1 MKNKKVFSFILSLSM
16 VFGTLGAVPAH
27 AGGSVSLDEGYQ
39 FIDIAHHGDT
49 YVAMAKNSALTAAQL
64 YTSTDGG
71 LNWTM
76 KKGISNALISGNKTS
91 QQQLVYWA
99 DKKVFVAHGA
109 AATYTSTDGLTWD
122 ANSEINWTANTYL
135 TTEDKYL
142 LLAGGSGDS
151 SVNVQD
157 NLTKKQYGTNK
168 SVLNKTA
175 NIFKAVAAKP
185 KNPNGDI
192 YMFAM
197 GMGYQYYV
205 KMTQGAEKYNFTV
218 ENEGVNTTAIPFY
231 VNDMIYAKG
240 ADQFLAVSTAGTL
253 YVASNAT
260 SYKQYDIKNDATVT
274 GIAANDNVIVAGMS
288 DGTMYYTANT
298 AKNAI
303 TADTQWTQ
311 IPVESGK
318 TAAAEPIKNIEFSDD
333 GSSFVALGEK
343 NIYKGNLSEYCN
355 IKEYVPK
362 YLTIGEPTVKPTEDK
377 DPFKGVRLI
386 GGTYSDTLGKYIV
399 YGDTTSADSDDKYY
413 GKIFTSSDGFN
424 WKNTYTGYTFSQ
436 RNYNKGVFTGYS
448 EVRNGAVW
456 WESQKIFIVS
466 ASTKDHSG
474 YSLTSTDGENWNV
487 VKGRADEGDAADT
500 VYTGLALNSDIR
512 IAGGNLY
519 TTNSARKL
527 MKYTAWN
534 KDYASEVA
542 DVSTLS
548 NIPAAITALNQIAVS
563 DEADP
568 AVLMAQNY
576 LGVVRDNSNSSA
588 EEINK
593 WSVVR
598 TYVNSNNSSVLG
610 IGNGDLTDAV
620 YSKNLGKFVAVVNK
634 NLRTVIIPKAITAD
648 DKAIQGPVV
657 KDGVVCN
664 AIDTNDSVFMLTSP
678 NGKIY
683 TAPDSEDFKNGY
695 SLADNAVGAVT
706 TDDEITYGM
715 TNVFKTTGDRFIAT
729 ASNGTDSAVAVI
741 DKNNGGSYKYKNA
754 ALHSDVTLTPGEELT
769 VSVAVDNQQPED
781 LKMTI
786 IAAIYTDGKL
796 VQTAASDLLTVSS
809 YNAETKTLNVP
820 VAGDIESGSE
830 MRVFVWNGMQP
841 LKGVS
846 TPFN

>member
-27 AGGSVSLDEGYQ
+27 AGGSVNVHANHK
-39 FIDIAHHGDT
+39 FIDIAHHGNT
-49 YVAMAKNSALTAAQL
+49 YVAMTKNNNLSAAKL

-71 LNWTM
+71 MNWTESM
-76 KKGISNALISGNKTS
+76 ASLSATISNNKAS

-99 DKKVFVAHGA
+99 DKNVFVAHGDKE
-109 AATYTSTDGLTWD
+109 TYTSTDGIT
-122 ANSEINWTANTYL
+122 WTANANIHWKSSTYL
-135 TTEDKYL
+135 AAEDKYL
-142 LLAGGSGDS
+142 LLAGDS
-151 SVNVQD
+151 SGSAVSVQD
-157 NLTKKQYGTNK
+157 NLEKSQYEENKNTILPTNY
-168 SVLNKTA
+168 
-175 NIFKAVAAKP
+175 IFRSIAAKP
-185 KNPNGDI
+185 KDSNGDI
-192 YMFAM
+192 YMYTV
-197 GMGYQYYV
+197 GSGYQYYV
-205 KMTQGAEKYNFTV
+205 KMTPGSPCTWKTV
-218 ENEGVNTTAIPFY
+218 GSNSGGSIPTT
-231 VNDMIYAKG
+231 VTDMIYAKG
-240 ADQFLAVSTAGTL
+240 ADQFLAVTGDGKL
-253 YVASNAT
+253 YAAFNP
-260 SYKQYDIKNDATVT
+260 KNFGQYAIKDGVNVT
-274 GIAANDNVIVAGMS
+274 GIAANDNVIVAGMA

-298 AKNAI
+298 AI

-311 IPVESGK
+311 IPVESGR

-386 GGTYSDTLGKYIV
+386 GGTYSETRGKYIV

-424 WKNTYTGYTFSQ
+424 WTNTYTGYTFSQ
-436 RNYNKGVFTGYS
+436 RNYDNNKNFTGYS

-456 WESQKIFIVS
+456 WESQGIFIVS
-466 ASTKDHSG
+466 ASTKDHMG
-474 YSLTSTDGENWNV
+474 YSLTSPDGVNWNV
-487 VKGRADEGDAADT
+487 VKGYAAEGDAEGT

-519 TTNSARKL
+519 TTDGKRRL

-534 KDYASEVA
+534 ENSAVEVA

-548 NIPAAITALNQIAVS
+548 NIPATITALNQIAVS

-568 AVLMAQNY
+568 AVLMAQAY
-576 LGVVRDNSNSSA
+576 LGVVRDNSNTSA
-588 EEINK
+588 KEINK

-598 TYVNSNNSSVLG
+598 TYVDSNNSSVLG

-620 YSKNLGKFVAVVNK
+620 YSKNLGKFVAVVNRA
-634 NLRTVIIPKAITAD
+634 LRTVIVPKAITD
-648 DKAIQGPVV
+648 TDKAVQGPVV
-657 KDGVVCN
+657 AGGTIVCN

-683 TAPDSEDFKNGY
+683 TGPDSEEFLNKY
-695 SLADNAVGAVT
+695 SLASNVVGAVT

-809 YNAETKTLNVP
+809 HNAETKTLNVP

>member
-1 MKNKKVFSFILSLSM
+1 M
-16 VFGTLGAVPAH
+16 
-27 AGGSVSLDEGYQ
+27 
-39 FIDIAHHGDT
+39 
-49 YVAMAKNSALTAAQL
+49 
-64 YTSTDGG
+64 
-71 LNWTM
+71 
-76 KKGISNALISGNKTS
+76 
-91 QQQLVYWA
+91 
-99 DKKVFVAHGA
+99 
-109 AATYTSTDGLTWD
+109 
-122 ANSEINWTANTYL
+122 
-135 TTEDKYL
+135 
-142 LLAGGSGDS
+142 
-151 SVNVQD
+151 
-157 NLTKKQYGTNK
+157 
-168 SVLNKTA
+168 
-175 NIFKAVAAKP
+175 
-185 KNPNGDI
+185 
-192 YMFAM
+192 
-197 GMGYQYYV
+197 
-205 KMTQGAEKYNFTV
+205 
-218 ENEGVNTTAIPFY
+218 
-231 VNDMIYAKG
+231 
-240 ADQFLAVSTAGTL
+240 
-253 YVASNAT
+253 
-260 SYKQYDIKNDATVT
+260 
-274 GIAANDNVIVAGMS
+274 
-288 DGTMYYTANT
+288 
-298 AKNAI
+298 
-303 TADTQWTQ
+303 
-311 IPVESGK
+311 
-318 TAAAEPIKNIEFSDD
+318 
-333 GSSFVALGEK
+333 
-343 NIYKGNLSEYCN
+343 
-355 IKEYVPK
+355 
-362 YLTIGEPTVKPTEDK
+362 
-377 DPFKGVRLI
+377 
-386 GGTYSDTLGKYIV
+386 
-399 YGDTTSADSDDKYY
+399 
-413 GKIFTSSDGFN
+413 
-424 WKNTYTGYTFSQ
+424 
-436 RNYNKGVFTGYS
+436 
-448 EVRNGAVW
+448 
-456 WESQKIFIVS
+456 
-466 ASTKDHSG
+466 G
-474 YSLTSTDGENWNV
+474 YSLTSSDGVNWNV
-487 VKGRADEGDAADT
+487 VKGYADEGDAEGT

-519 TTNSARKL
+519 TTNGARKL

-598 TYVNSNNSSVLG
+598 TYVNSNYPSVLV
-610 IGNGDLTDAV
+610 IGNGDLTDEV

-695 SLADNAVGAVT
+695 KLADNAVGAVT

-729 ASNGTDSAVAVI
+729 ASNNTDSAVAVI
-741 DKNNGGSYKYKNA
+741 DKNIGGSYKYKNA

>member
-27 AGGSVSLDEGYQ
+27 AGGIENLHSDHK
-39 FIDIAHHGDT
+39 FIDIAHHGNT
-49 YVAMAKNSALTAAQL
+49 YVAMTKNSALSAAKL

-71 LNWTM
+71 LNWTETM
-76 KKGISNALISGNKTS
+76 PGLAATISDNKTS

-99 DKKVFVAHGA
+99 DKNVFVAHGA
-109 AATYTSTDGLTWD
+109 ATTFTSTDGIKWD
-122 ANSEINWTANTYL
+122 ENANIHWTSNTYL
-135 TTEDKYL
+135 AAEDEYL
-142 LLAGGSGDS
+142 LLAGSSTGRGSA
-151 SVNVQD
+151 VNAQD
-157 NLTKKQYGTNK
+157 NLTTKQYSDNK
-168 SVLNKTA
+168 YTLISDRDY
-175 NIFKAVAAKP
+175 IFRSVAAKP
-185 KNPNGDI
+185 KDSNGDI
-192 YMFAM
+192 YLYTV
-197 GMGYQYYV
+197 GQKYQYYV
-205 KMTQGAEKYNFTV
+205 KMTPGSPCTWKTIDSNS
-218 ENEGVNTTAIPFY
+218 GGSIPTT

-240 ADQFLAVSTAGTL
+240 ADQFLAVTGDGKL
-253 YVASNAT
+253 YAAFDPQNFG
-260 SYKQYDIKNDATVT
+260 QYDVKNGATVT

-298 AKNAI
+298 AI

-333 GSSFVALGEK
+333 GSSFIALGEK
-343 NIYKGNLSEYCN
+343 NVYKGNLSEYCN

-377 DPFKGVRLI
+377 DPFKGIRLI
-386 GGTYSDTLGKYIV
+386 GGTYSETRGTYIV

-424 WKNTYTGYTFSQ
+424 WTNTYTGYTFSQ
-436 RNYNKGVFTGYS
+436 RNYNDDGVFTGYS

-456 WESQKIFIVS
+456 WESQGIFIVS
-466 ASTKDHSG
+466 ASTKDHVG
-474 YSLTSTDGENWNV
+474 YSLTSTDGVNWNV
-487 VKGRADEGDAADT
+487 VKGYADEGDAADT

-519 TTNSARKL
+519 TTNGARKL

-548 NIPAAITALNQIAVS
+548 NIPKAITALNQIAVS

-695 SLADNAVGAVT
+695 KLTDNAVGAVT

>member
-27 AGGSVSLDEGYQ
+27 AGGIENLHSDHK
-39 FIDIAHHGDT
+39 FIDIAHHGNT
-49 YVAMAKNSALTAAQL
+49 YVAMTKNSALSAAKL

-71 LNWTM
+71 LNWTETM
-76 KKGISNALISGNKTS
+76 PGLAATISDNKTS
-91 QQQLVYWA
+91 QQQLVYWK
-99 DKKVFVAHGA
+99 DKNVFVAHGA
-109 AATYTSTDGLTWD
+109 ATTFTSTDGITW
-122 ANSEINWTANTYL
+122 AENPNIHWTSNTYL
-135 TTEDKYL
+135 AAEDEYL
-142 LLAGGSGDS
+142 LLAGSSTGRGSA
-151 SVNVQD
+151 VNAQD
-157 NLTKKQYGTNK
+157 NLTTKQYSDNK
-168 SVLNKTA
+168 YTLISDRDY
-175 NIFKAVAAKP
+175 IFRSVAAKP
-185 KNPNGDI
+185 KDANGDI
-192 YMFAM
+192 YLYTV
-197 GMGYQYYV
+197 GQKYQYYV
-205 KMTQGAEKYNFTV
+205 KMTPGSPCTWKTIDSNS
-218 ENEGVNTTAIPFY
+218 GGSIPTT

-240 ADQFLAVSTAGTL
+240 ADQFLAVTGDGKL
-253 YVASNAT
+253 YAAFDPQNFG
-260 SYKQYDIKNDATVT
+260 QYDVKNGATVT

-298 AKNAI
+298 AI

-311 IPVESGK
+311 IPVESGR

-386 GGTYSDTLGKYIV
+386 GGTYSETLGKYIV

-424 WKNTYTGYTFSQ
+424 WTNTYTGYTFSQ
-436 RNYNKGVFTGYS
+436 RNYNDDGVFTGYS

-456 WESQKIFIVS
+456 WESQGIFIVS
-466 ASTKDHSG
+466 ASTKDHLG
-474 YSLTSTDGENWNV
+474 YSLTSTDGVNWNV
-487 VKGRADEGDAADT
+487 VKGYAAEGDAEGT

-519 TTNSARKL
+519 TTDGARKL

-548 NIPAAITALNQIAVS
+548 NIPKAITALNQIAVS

-598 TYVNSNNSSVLG
+598 TYVNSNYPSELG

-695 SLADNAVGAVT
+695 KLTDNAVGAVT

-741 DKNNGGSYKYKNA
+741 DKNIGGSYKYKNA

>member
-16 VFGTLGAVPAH
+16 VFGTLGAAPTH
-27 AGGSVSLDEGYQ
+27 AEGSVSLDTDYQ

-49 YVAMAKNSALTAAQL
+49 YVAMAKNSNLTGAQL

-71 LNWTM
+71 LNWT
-76 KKGISNALISGNKTS
+76 KKKEISKANISHNPAS
-91 QQQLVYWA
+91 QQQLVYWE
-99 DKKVFVAHGA
+99 DKNVFVAHGA
-109 AATYTSTDGLTWD
+109 ATTFTSTDGITWNEN
-122 ANSEINWTANTYL
+122 ANIHWSTNTYL

-142 LLAGGSGDS
+142 LLAGGSSDG
-151 SVNVQD
+151 SVNAQD
-157 NLTKKQYGTNK
+157 NLTTKQYGNNK
-168 SVLNKTA
+168 NKLVGA
-175 NIFKAVAAKP
+175 LAFRSVAAKP
-185 KNPNGDI
+185 KDSNGDI
-192 YMFAM
+192 YMYTV
-197 GMGYQYYV
+197 GSKYQYYV
-205 KMTQGAEKYNFTV
+205 KMTPGSPCTWETV
-218 ENEGVNTTAIPFY
+218 DSNAGGSIPAT
-231 VNDMIYAKG
+231 VTDMIYAKG
-240 ADQFLAVSTAGTL
+240 ADQFLAVTDTGNL
-253 YVASNAT
+253 YAAVDP
-260 SYKQYDIKNDATVT
+260 KHFGQYEIKDGVTVT
-274 GIAANDNVIVAGMS
+274 GIAANDNVIVIGMS
-288 DGTMYYTANT
+288 DGTMYYTPNT
-298 AKNAI
+298 VI

-311 IPVESGK
+311 IPVETGK

-333 GSSFVALGEK
+333 GSSFIALGEK
-343 NIYKGNLSEYCN
+343 NIYKGTLSEYCN

-386 GGTYSDTLGKYIV
+386 GGTYSETLGKYIV

-424 WKNTYTGYTFSQ
+424 WTNTYTGYTFSQ

-448 EVRNGAVW
+448 EVRNGSVW
-456 WESQKIFIVS
+456 WESQGIFIVS
-466 ASTKDHSG
+466 ASTKDHVG
-474 YSLTSTDGENWNV
+474 YSLTSLDGVNWNV
-487 VKGRADEGDAADT
+487 VKGYADEGDAEGT
-500 VYTGLALNSDIR
+500 VYTGLALNADIR

-519 TTNSARKL
+519 TTNGARKL

-548 NIPAAITALNQIAVS
+548 NIPASMTALNQIAVS

-568 AVLMAQNY
+568 AVLMAQAY

-598 TYVNSNNSSVLG
+598 TYVNSNYPSVLG

-620 YSKNLGKFVAVVNK
+620 YSKNLGKFVAVVNQ
-634 NLRTVIIPKAITAD
+634 NLRTVIVPKAITAD

-664 AIDTNDSVFMLTSP
+664 AIDTNNSVFMLTSP

-695 SLADNAVGAVT
+695 SLASNVVGAVT

-741 DKNNGGSYKYKNA
+741 DKNIGGSYEYKNA
-754 ALHSDVTLTPGEELT
+754 ALHSDVTLTPGESLT
-769 VSVAVDNQQPED
+769 VSVDVDNQQPAALD
-781 LKMTI
+781 LTI
-786 IAAIYTDGKL
+786 IAAIYTGGKL
-796 VQTAASDLLTVSS
+796 VQTAVSKPMTVSD
-809 YNAETKTLNVP
+809 YNAETKTLDVP
-820 VAGDIESGSE
+820 VADDVESGSE
-830 MRVFVWNGMQP
+830 MRIFVWNSLDGMHP
-841 LKGVS
+841 LRGVS

>member
-27 AGGSVSLDEGYQ
+27 AGGSVNVHANHK
-39 FIDIAHHGDT
+39 FIDIAHHGNT
-49 YVAMAKNSALTAAQL
+49 YVAMTKNNNLSAAKL

-71 LNWTM
+71 MNWTESM
-76 KKGISNALISGNKTS
+76 ASLSATISNNKAS

-99 DKKVFVAHGA
+99 DKNVFVAHGDKE
-109 AATYTSTDGLTWD
+109 TYTSTDGIT
-122 ANSEINWTANTYL
+122 WTANANIHWKSSTYL
-135 TTEDKYL
+135 AAEDKYL
-142 LLAGGSGDS
+142 LLAGDS
-151 SVNVQD
+151 SGSAVSVQD
-157 NLTKKQYGTNK
+157 NLEKSQYEENKNTILPTNY
-168 SVLNKTA
+168 
-175 NIFKAVAAKP
+175 IFRSIAAKP
-185 KNPNGDI
+185 KDSNGDI
-192 YMFAM
+192 YMYTV
-197 GMGYQYYV
+197 GSGYQYYV
-205 KMTQGAEKYNFTV
+205 KMTPGSPCTWKTV
-218 ENEGVNTTAIPFY
+218 GSNSGGSIPTT
-231 VNDMIYAKG
+231 VTDMIYAKG
-240 ADQFLAVSTAGTL
+240 ADQFLAVTGDGKL
-253 YVASNAT
+253 YAAFNP
-260 SYKQYDIKNDATVT
+260 KNFGQYAIKDGVNVT
-274 GIAANDNVIVAGMS
+274 GIAANDNVIVAGMA

-298 AKNAI
+298 AI

-311 IPVESGK
+311 IPVESGR

-343 NIYKGNLSEYCN
+343 NVYKGNLSEYCN
-355 IKEYVPK
+355 IKEYTPK

-386 GGTYSDTLGKYIV
+386 GGTYSETRGTYIV
-399 YGDTTSADSDDKYY
+399 YGDTTSVDSDGKYY

-424 WKNTYTGYTFSQ
+424 WTNTYTGYTFSQ
-436 RNYNKGVFTGYS
+436 RNYDNNKNFTGYS

-474 YSLTSTDGENWNV
+474 YSLTSPDGVNWNV
-487 VKGRADEGDAADT
+487 VKGYAAEGDAEGT

-519 TTNSARKL
+519 TTDGKRRL

-534 KDYASEVA
+534 ENSAVEVA

-548 NIPAAITALNQIAVS
+548 NIPATITALNQIAVS

-568 AVLMAQNY
+568 AVLMAQAY
-576 LGVVRDNSNSSA
+576 LGVVRDNSNTSA
-588 EEINK
+588 KEINK

-598 TYVNSNNSSVLG
+598 TYVDSNNSSVLG

-620 YSKNLGKFVAVVNK
+620 YSKNLGKFVAVVNRA
-634 NLRTVIIPKAITAD
+634 LRTVIVPKAITD
-648 DKAIQGPVV
+648 TDKAVQGPVV
-657 KDGVVCN
+657 AGGTIVCN

-683 TAPDSEDFKNGY
+683 TGPDSEEFLNKY
-695 SLADNAVGAVT
+695 SLASNVVGAVT

-809 YNAETKTLNVP
+809 HNAETKTLNVP

>member
-27 AGGSVSLDEGYQ
+27 AGGSVSLDEGQ
-39 FIDIAHHGDT
+39 SFIDIAHHGNT
-49 YVAMAKNSALTAAQL
+49 YVAMSKSSDLTTAQV

-71 LNWTM
+71 LNWERKIKSLPAT
-76 KKGISNALISGNKTS
+76 ISDNKAS

-109 AATYTSTDGLTWD
+109 ATTFTSTDGLTWTENK
-122 ANSEINWTANTYL
+122 AIHWSTNTYL

-142 LLAGGSGDS
+142 LLAGGSSDS
-151 SVNVQD
+151 SLNAQD
-157 NLTKKQYGTNK
+157 NLTKKQYSDNK
-168 SVLNKTA
+168 NKLVGA
-175 NIFKAVAAKP
+175 LAFRSVAAKP
-185 KNPNGDI
+185 KDSNGDI
-192 YMFAM
+192 YMYTV
-197 GMGYQYYV
+197 GSKYQYYV
-205 KMTQGAEKYNFTV
+205 KMTPGSKCTWVTINSNSGGPIPTTV
-218 ENEGVNTTAIPFY
+218 T
-231 VNDMIYAKG
+231 DMIYAKG
-240 ADQFLAVSTAGTL
+240 ADQFLAVTDEGKL
-253 YVASNAT
+253 YAAFDSQRFG
-260 SYKQYDIKNDATVT
+260 QYDVKNGATVT

-298 AKNAI
+298 AI

-311 IPVESGK
+311 IPVESGR

-333 GSSFVALGEK
+333 GSSFIALGEK

-386 GGTYSDTLGKYIV
+386 GGTYSETLGKYIV

-487 VKGRADEGDAADT
+487 VKGYAAEGDAEGT
-500 VYTGLALNSDIR
+500 VYTGLALNADIR

-519 TTNSARKL
+519 TTNGARKL

-534 KDYASEVA
+534 ENSAVEVA

-548 NIPAAITALNQIAVS
+548 NIPATITALNQIAVS

-598 TYVNSNNSSVLG
+598 TYVNSNNASVLG

-820 VAGDIESGSE
+820 VAGDIEPGSE

>member
-27 AGGSVSLDEGYQ
+27 AGGIKNLHSDHK
-39 FIDIAHHGDT
+39 FIDIAHHGNT
-49 YVAMAKNSALTAAQL
+49 YVAMTKNSALSGTKL

-71 LNWTM
+71 LNWTEQ
-76 KKGISNALISGNKTS
+76 KSISSNPISGNPTS
-91 QQQLVYWA
+91 QQQLVWWE
-99 DKKVFVAHGA
+99 DKKVFVAHSA
-109 AATYTSTDGLTWD
+109 ATTYTSADGITW
-122 ANSEINWTANTYL
+122 AENKAIHWATNTYL
-135 TTEDKYL
+135 TTEDEYL

-151 SVNVQD
+151 SVNAQD
-157 NLTKKQYGTNK
+157 NLTTYQYGVNK
-168 SVLNKTA
+168 NPLNTTA
-175 NIFKAVAAKP
+175 YIFRSIAAKP
-185 KNPNGDI
+185 KDKNGDI
-192 YMFAM
+192 YMYTV
-197 GMGYQYYV
+197 GQKHQYYV
-205 KMTQGAEKYNFTV
+205 KMTPGSPCTWKTIDSNS
-218 ENEGVNTTAIPFY
+218 GGSIPTT

-240 ADQFLAVSTAGTL
+240 ADQFLAVTDDGKL
-253 YVASNAT
+253 YAAFDPQNFG
-260 SYKQYDIKNDATVT
+260 QYDIKNDATVT
-274 GIAANDNVIVAGMS
+274 GIASNDNVIVAGMS

-311 IPVESGK
+311 IPVESGR
-318 TAAAEPIKNIEFSDD
+318 TAATEPIKNIEFSDD
-333 GSSFVALGEK
+333 GSSFIALGEK

-355 IKEYVPK
+355 ITQYVPK

-386 GGTYSDTLGKYIV
+386 GGTYSETLSKYIV
-399 YGDTTSADSDDKYY
+399 YGDTTSADSDGKYY

-424 WKNTYTGYTFSQ
+424 WTNTYTGYTFSQ
-436 RNYNKGVFTGYS
+436 RNYDNNKNFTGYS

-487 VKGRADEGDAADT
+487 VKGRAAEGDAEGT
-500 VYTGLALNSDIR
+500 VYTGLALNADIR

-519 TTNSARKL
+519 TTDGARKL

-548 NIPAAITALNQIAVS
+548 NIPKAITALNQIAVS
-563 DEADP
+563 DDADP

-588 EEINK
+588 KEIDK
-593 WSVVR
+593 WSVV
-598 TYVNSNNSSVLG
+598 YSAPSSLG

-634 NLRTVIIPKAITAD
+634 NLRTVIVPKAITAD

-657 KDGVVCN
+657 RNEVVCN

-683 TAPDSEDFKNGY
+683 TAPDSGDFKNGY
-695 SLADNAVGAVT
+695 SLTDNVVGAVT

-741 DKNNGGSYKYKNA
+741 DKNTDGSYKYKNA

-786 IAAIYTDGKL
+786 IAAIYKDGKL
-796 VQTAASDLLTVSS
+796 MQTAASDLLTVSR
-809 YNAETKTLNVP
+809 YKAETKTLNVP

>member
-27 AGGSVSLDEGYQ
+27 AGGIENLHSDHK
-39 FIDIAHHGDT
+39 FIDIAHHGNT
-49 YVAMAKNSALTAAQL
+49 YVAMTKNSALSAAKL

-71 LNWTM
+71 LNWTETM
-76 KKGISNALISGNKTS
+76 PGLAATISDNKTS
-91 QQQLVYWA
+91 QQQLVYWE
-99 DKKVFVAHGA
+99 DKNVFVAHGA
-109 AATYTSTDGLTWD
+109 ATTFTSTDGIKWD
-122 ANSEINWTANTYL
+122 ENANIHWTSNTYL
-135 TTEDKYL
+135 AAEDEYL
-142 LLAGGSGDS
+142 LLAGSSTGRGSA
-151 SVNVQD
+151 VNAQD
-157 NLTKKQYGTNK
+157 NLTTKQYSDNK
-168 SVLNKTA
+168 YTLISDRDY
-175 NIFKAVAAKP
+175 IFRSVAAKP
-185 KNPNGDI
+185 KDANGDI
-192 YMFAM
+192 YMYTI
-197 GMGYQYYV
+197 GQKYQYYV
-205 KMTQGAEKYNFTV
+205 KMTPGSPCTWKTIDSNS
-218 ENEGVNTTAIPFY
+218 GGSIPTT

-240 ADQFLAVSTAGTL
+240 ADQFLAVTGDGKL
-253 YVASNAT
+253 YAAFNPQNFG
-260 SYKQYDIKNDATVT
+260 QYDIKNDAAVT

-298 AKNAI
+298 AI

-311 IPVESGK
+311 IPVESGR

-343 NIYKGNLSEYCN
+343 NIYKGTLSEYCN

-386 GGTYSDTLGKYIV
+386 GGTYSETLGKYIV

-424 WKNTYTGYTFSQ
+424 WTNTYTGYTFSQ

-487 VKGRADEGDAADT
+487 VKGYADEGDAADT

-598 TYVNSNNSSVLG
+598 TYVNSNNASVLG

-695 SLADNAVGAVT
+695 KLADNAVGAVT

-729 ASNGTDSAVAVI
+729 ASNNTDSAVAVI
-741 DKNNGGSYKYKNA
+741 DKNIGGSYKYKNA

>member
-27 AGGSVSLDEGYQ
+27 AGGIENLHSDHK
-39 FIDIAHHGDT
+39 FIDIAHHGNT
-49 YVAMAKNSALTAAQL
+49 YVAMTKNSALSAAQL

-71 LNWTM
+71 LNWT
-76 KKGISNALISGNKTS
+76 KQKDISKADISHNRES
-91 QQQLVYWA
+91 QQQLVWWK
-99 DKKVFVAHGA
+99 DKNVFVAHGA
-109 AATYTSTDGLTWD
+109 ASTFTSTDGITWTE
-122 ANSEINWTANTYL
+122 NPNIHWSTNTYL

-142 LLAGGSGDS
+142 LLAGGSSDS
-151 SVNVQD
+151 SLNAQD
-157 NLTKKQYGTNK
+157 NLTEKQYSANK
-168 SVLNKTA
+168 NKLVGA
-175 NIFKAVAAKP
+175 LAFRSVAAKP
-185 KNPNGDI
+185 KDSNGDI
-192 YMFAM
+192 YMYTV
-197 GMGYQYYV
+197 GSKYQYYV
-205 KMTQGAEKYNFTV
+205 KMTPGSKCTWVTIDSNS
-218 ENEGVNTTAIPFY
+218 GGSIPTI
-231 VNDMIYAKG
+231 VTDMIYAKG
-240 ADQFLAVSTAGTL
+240 ADQFLAVTGDGKL
-253 YVASNAT
+253 YAAFDSQRFG
-260 SYKQYDIKNDATVT
+260 QYDVKNDATVT

-298 AKNAI
+298 AI

-355 IKEYVPK
+355 ITEYVPK

-386 GGTYSDTLGKYIV
+386 GGTYSDILGKYIV

-424 WKNTYTGYTFSQ
+424 WTNTYTGYTFSQ
-436 RNYNKGVFTGYS
+436 RNYNDNGVFTGYS

-456 WESQKIFIVS
+456 WESQGIFIVS
-466 ASTKDHSG
+466 ASTKDHLG
-474 YSLTSTDGENWNV
+474 YSLTSQDGVNWNV
-487 VKGRADEGDAADT
+487 VKGYADKSDAEGT

-519 TTNSARKL
+519 TTNGARKL

-598 TYVNSNNSSVLG
+598 TYVNSNYPSVLG

-657 KDGVVCN
+657 AGGIVCN

-695 SLADNAVGAVT
+695 KLADNAVGAVT

-729 ASNGTDSAVAVI
+729 ASNNTDSAVAVI
-741 DKNNGGSYKYKNA
+741 DKNIGGSYKYKNA

>member
-27 AGGSVSLDEGYQ
+27 AGGSVNVHANHK
-39 FIDIAHHGDT
+39 FIDIAHHGNT
-49 YVAMAKNSALTAAQL
+49 YVAMTKNNNLSAAKL

-71 LNWTM
+71 MNWTESM
-76 KKGISNALISGNKTS
+76 ASLSATISNNKAS

-99 DKKVFVAHGA
+99 DKNVFVAHGDKE
-109 AATYTSTDGLTWD
+109 TYTSTDGIT
-122 ANSEINWTANTYL
+122 WTANANIHWKSSTYL
-135 TTEDKYL
+135 AAEDKYL
-142 LLAGGSGDS
+142 LLAGDS
-151 SVNVQD
+151 SGSAVSVQD
-157 NLTKKQYGTNK
+157 NLEKSQYEENKNTILPTNY
-168 SVLNKTA
+168 
-175 NIFKAVAAKP
+175 IFRSIAAKP
-185 KNPNGDI
+185 KDSNGDI
-192 YMFAM
+192 YMYTV
-197 GMGYQYYV
+197 GSGYQYYV
-205 KMTQGAEKYNFTV
+205 KMTPGSPCTWKTV
-218 ENEGVNTTAIPFY
+218 GSNSGGSIPTT
-231 VNDMIYAKG
+231 VTDMIYAKG
-240 ADQFLAVSTAGTL
+240 ADQFLAVTGDGKL
-253 YVASNAT
+253 YAAFNP
-260 SYKQYDIKNDATVT
+260 KNFGQYAIKDGVNVT
-274 GIAANDNVIVAGMS
+274 GIAANDNVIVAGMA

-298 AKNAI
+298 AI

-311 IPVESGK
+311 IPVESGR

-355 IKEYVPK
+355 IKDYVPK

-386 GGTYSDTLGKYIV
+386 GGTYSETLGKYIV

-424 WKNTYTGYTFSQ
+424 WTNTYTGYTFSQ
-436 RNYNKGVFTGYS
+436 RNYNDDGVFTGYS

-456 WESQKIFIVS
+456 WESQRIFIVS
-466 ASTKDHSG
+466 ASTKDHMG
-474 YSLTSTDGENWNV
+474 YSLTSPDGVDWNV
-487 VKGRADEGDAADT
+487 VKGYADEGDAADT
-500 VYTGLALNSDIR
+500 VYTGLALNADIR

-519 TTNSARKL
+519 TTDGARKL

-548 NIPAAITALNQIAVS
+548 NIPKAITALNQIAVS

-568 AVLMAQNY
+568 AVLMAQAY
-576 LGVVRDNSNSSA
+576 LGVVRDNSNSFA
-588 EEINK
+588 KEINK
-593 WSVVR
+593 WSVV
-598 TYVNSNNSSVLG
+598 YSAPSSLG

-620 YSKNLGKFVAVVNK
+620 YSKNLGKFVAVVNQ
-634 NLRTVIIPKAITAD
+634 NFRTVIVPKAITD
-648 DKAIQGPVV
+648 TDKAVQGPVV

-683 TAPDSEDFKNGY
+683 TGPDSEEFLNKY
-695 SLADNAVGAVT
+695 SLASNVVGAVT

-741 DKNNGGSYKYKNA
+741 DKNIGGSYKYKNA
-754 ALHSDVTLTPGEELT
+754 VLHSDVTLTPGEELT

-796 VQTAASDLLTVSS
+796 VQTAASDLLTVSR

>member
-27 AGGSVSLDEGYQ
+27 AGGIENLHSDHK
-39 FIDIAHHGDT
+39 FIDIAHHGNT
-49 YVAMAKNSALTAAQL
+49 YVAMTKNSALSAAKL

-71 LNWTM
+71 LNWTETM
-76 KKGISNALISGNKTS
+76 PGLAATISDNKTS
-91 QQQLVYWA
+91 QQQLVYWE
-99 DKKVFVAHGA
+99 DKNVFVAHGA
-109 AATYTSTDGLTWD
+109 ATTFTSTDGIKWD
-122 ANSEINWTANTYL
+122 ENANIHWTSNTYL
-135 TTEDKYL
+135 AAEDEYL
-142 LLAGGSGDS
+142 LLAGSSTGRGSA
-151 SVNVQD
+151 VNAQD
-157 NLTKKQYGTNK
+157 NLTTKQYSDNK
-168 SVLNKTA
+168 YTLISDRDY
-175 NIFKAVAAKP
+175 IFRSVAAKP
-185 KNPNGDI
+185 KDANGDI
-192 YMFAM
+192 YMYTI
-197 GMGYQYYV
+197 GQKYQYYV
-205 KMTQGAEKYNFTV
+205 KMTPGSPCTWKTIDSNS
-218 ENEGVNTTAIPFY
+218 GGSIPTT

-240 ADQFLAVSTAGTL
+240 ADQFLAVTGDGKL
-253 YVASNAT
+253 YAAFNPQNFG
-260 SYKQYDIKNDATVT
+260 QYDIKNDATVT

-298 AKNAI
+298 AI

-311 IPVESGK
+311 IPVESGR

-333 GSSFVALGEK
+333 GSSFIALGEK
-343 NIYKGNLSEYCN
+343 NIYKGTLSEYCN
-355 IKEYVPK
+355 ITEYVPK

-386 GGTYSDTLGKYIV
+386 GGTYSETLGKYIV

-424 WKNTYTGYTFSQ
+424 WTNTYTGYTFSQ
-436 RNYNKGVFTGYS
+436 RNYNDKGEFTGYS

-456 WESQKIFIVS
+456 WESQGIFIVS
-466 ASTKDHSG
+466 ASTKDHVG
-474 YSLTSTDGENWNV
+474 YSLTSPDGVNWNV
-487 VKGRADEGDAADT
+487 VKGYADEGDAEGT

-519 TTNSARKL
+519 TTNGARKL

-598 TYVNSNNSSVLG
+598 TYVNSNYPSVLG

-695 SLADNAVGAVT
+695 KLADNAVGAVT

-729 ASNGTDSAVAVI
+729 ASNNTDSAVAVI
-741 DKNNGGSYKYKNA
+741 DKNIGGSYKYKNA

>member
-27 AGGSVSLDEGYQ
+27 AGGSVNVHANHK
-39 FIDIAHHGDT
+39 FIDIAHHGNT
-49 YVAMAKNSALTAAQL
+49 YVAMTKNNNLSAAKL

-71 LNWTM
+71 MNWTESM
-76 KKGISNALISGNKTS
+76 ASLSATISNNKAS

-99 DKKVFVAHGA
+99 DKNVFVAHGDKE
-109 AATYTSTDGLTWD
+109 TYTSTDGIT
-122 ANSEINWTANTYL
+122 WTANANIHWKSSTYL
-135 TTEDKYL
+135 AAEDKYL
-142 LLAGGSGDS
+142 LLAGDS
-151 SVNVQD
+151 SGSAVSVQD
-157 NLTKKQYGTNK
+157 NLEKSQYEENKNTILPTNY
-168 SVLNKTA
+168 
-175 NIFKAVAAKP
+175 IFRSIAAKP
-185 KNPNGDI
+185 KDSNGDI
-192 YMFAM
+192 YMYTV
-197 GMGYQYYV
+197 GSGYQYYV
-205 KMTQGAEKYNFTV
+205 KMTPGSPCTWKTIGSNSGGSIPTTV
-218 ENEGVNTTAIPFY
+218 T
-231 VNDMIYAKG
+231 DMIYAKG
-240 ADQFLAVSTAGTL
+240 ADQFLAVTGDGKL
-253 YVASNAT
+253 YAAFNP
-260 SYKQYDIKNDATVT
+260 KNFGQYAIKDGVNVT
-274 GIAANDNVIVAGMS
+274 GIAANDNVIVAGMA

-298 AKNAI
+298 AI

-311 IPVESGK
+311 IPVESGR

-386 GGTYSDTLGKYIV
+386 GGTYSETRGKYIV

-424 WKNTYTGYTFSQ
+424 WTNTYTGYTFSQ
-436 RNYNKGVFTGYS
+436 RNYDNNKNFTGYS

-456 WESQKIFIVS
+456 WESQGIFIVS
-466 ASTKDHSG
+466 ASTKDHMG
-474 YSLTSTDGENWNV
+474 YSLTSPDGVNWNV
-487 VKGRADEGDAADT
+487 VKGYAAEGDAEGT

-519 TTNSARKL
+519 TTDGKRRL

-534 KDYASEVA
+534 ENSAVEVA

-548 NIPAAITALNQIAVS
+548 NIPATITALNQIAVS

-568 AVLMAQNY
+568 AVLMAQAY
-576 LGVVRDNSNSSA
+576 LGVVRDNSNTSA
-588 EEINK
+588 KEINK

-598 TYVNSNNSSVLG
+598 TYVDSNNSSVLG

-620 YSKNLGKFVAVVNK
+620 YSKNLGKFVAVVNRA
-634 NLRTVIIPKAITAD
+634 LRTVIVPKAITD
-648 DKAIQGPVV
+648 TDKAVQGPVV
-657 KDGVVCN
+657 AGGTIVCN

-683 TAPDSEDFKNGY
+683 TGPDSEEFLNKY
-695 SLADNAVGAVT
+695 SLASNVVGAVT

-809 YNAETKTLNVP
+809 HNAETKTLNVP

>member
-27 AGGSVSLDEGYQ
+27 AGGSVNVHANHK
-39 FIDIAHHGDT
+39 FIDIAHHGNT
-49 YVAMAKNSALTAAQL
+49 YVAMTKNNNLSAAKL

-71 LNWTM
+71 MNWTESM
-76 KKGISNALISGNKTS
+76 ASLSATISNNKAS

-99 DKKVFVAHGA
+99 DKNVFVAHGDKE
-109 AATYTSTDGLTWD
+109 TYTSTDGIT
-122 ANSEINWTANTYL
+122 WTANANIHWKSSTYL
-135 TTEDKYL
+135 AAEDKYL
-142 LLAGGSGDS
+142 LLAGDS
-151 SVNVQD
+151 SGSAVSVQD
-157 NLTKKQYGTNK
+157 NLEKSQYEENKNTILPTNY
-168 SVLNKTA
+168 
-175 NIFKAVAAKP
+175 IFRSIAAKP
-185 KNPNGDI
+185 KDSNGDI
-192 YMFAM
+192 YMYTV
-197 GMGYQYYV
+197 GSGYQYYV
-205 KMTQGAEKYNFTV
+205 KMTPGSPCTWKTV
-218 ENEGVNTTAIPFY
+218 GSNSGGSIPTT
-231 VNDMIYAKG
+231 VTDMIYAKG
-240 ADQFLAVSTAGTL
+240 ADQFLAVTGDGKL
-253 YVASNAT
+253 YAAFDPQNFG
-260 SYKQYDIKNDATVT
+260 QYDVKNGATVT

-288 DGTMYYTANT
+288 DGTMYYTDNV
-298 AKNAI
+298 AI
-303 TADTQWTQ
+303 TKDTQWTQ
-311 IPVESGK
+311 IPVESRK

-333 GSSFVALGEK
+333 GSSFIALGEK

-355 IKEYVPK
+355 ITEYVPK

-386 GGTYSDTLGKYIV
+386 GGTYSETRGKYIV

-424 WKNTYTGYTFSQ
+424 WTNTYTGYTFSQ
-436 RNYNKGVFTGYS
+436 RNYDNNKNFTGYS

-456 WESQKIFIVS
+456 WESQGIFIVS
-466 ASTKDHSG
+466 ASTKDHMG
-474 YSLTSTDGENWNV
+474 YSLTSPDGVNWNV
-487 VKGRADEGDAADT
+487 VKGYAAEGDAEGT

-519 TTNSARKL
+519 TTDGKRRL

-534 KDYASEVA
+534 ENSAVEVA

-548 NIPAAITALNQIAVS
+548 NIPATITALNQIAVS

-568 AVLMAQNY
+568 AVLMAQAY
-576 LGVVRDNSNSSA
+576 LGVVRDNSNTSA
-588 EEINK
+588 KEINK

-598 TYVNSNNSSVLG
+598 TYVDSNNSSVLG

-620 YSKNLGKFVAVVNK
+620 YSKNLGKFVAVVNRA
-634 NLRTVIIPKAITAD
+634 LRTVIVPKAITD
-648 DKAIQGPVV
+648 TDKAVQGPVV
-657 KDGVVCN
+657 AGGTIVCN

-683 TAPDSEDFKNGY
+683 TGPDSEEFLNKY
-695 SLADNAVGAVT
+695 SLASNVVGAVT

-809 YNAETKTLNVP
+809 HNAETKTLNVP
-820 VAGDIESGSE
+820 VAGDIESGSD